1 MQDIQPL
8 LTPSLLSTA
17 NYIEQLQL
25 PSGAVPWFAGGITD
39 PWDHTEALMGLSV
52 AGRFAAARRG
62 LQWLADRQRAD
73 GAWFA
78 AYNDSEVVD
87 GTRAETNFVAYA
99 ATGLWHYFQI
109 TNDKQTLAKYFPMV
123 AAAINF
129 VLAQQQPTGEIYWAV
144 DTKTGPSKDALIT
157 GCSSIFKSLDCAISA
172 AMELGNSCDQW
183 IQSKVLLG
191 EALLHK
197 PERFDRT
204 WESKARYSMDWFYPI
219 LSGLVNGDAAKQRLA
234 DKWDVF
240 VEPKLGCRCVS
251 DQPWVTIAETCELI
265 MACVA
270 AGEQA
275 KAHELFD
282 NIQRF
287 QLDDGSWWTG
297 YVFTDDAHWPDE
309 KPTWTAAAVLL
320 AADALT
326 GISPATGFFSP
337 NNTAI

>member
-39 PWDHTEALMGLSV
+39 PWDHTEAIMGLSV

-219 LSGLVNGDAAKQRLA
+219 LSGLVNGGAAKQRLA

>member
-39 PWDHTEALMGLSV
+39 PWDHTEAIMGLSV

-282 NIQRF
+282 NIKRF

>member
-39 PWDHTEALMGLSV
+39 PWDHTEAIMGLSV

-219 LSGLVNGDAAKQRLA
+219 LSGLVNGGAAKQRLA

-282 NIQRF
+282 NIKRF

>member
-39 PWDHTEALMGLSV
+39 PWDHTEAIMGLSV